1 MGHGQMK
8 LNKIVSALAATLA
21 GLCIAFSLS
30 VASSYASE
38 DGKTPHYPLKHP
50 KHAHWSF
57 AGPFGHWDI
66 GQLQRG
72 LKIYKEVCSA
82 CHSMDL
88 VAFRNL
94 EALGYS
100 EEQVKAFA
108 ADYEV
113 TDGPNAEGEMYE
125 RKAVPADRFPSP
137 FPNKEAAAYAN
148 GGATPPDFSLLAK
161 SRAPERGFPAFIFDI
176 FTLYAENGPDYIY
189 SLLTGY
195 EDAPAGREDIN
206 YNPYFIAGDNLAM
219 SDPLSEGLVTYDDGA
234 PETVDQY
241 AKDIS
246 AFMMWAAEPHLAER
260 KSMGFKVLMFLAIFA
275 VLLFFVKKQVWAGL
289 KTEGAGSAR
298 TATPAASL
306 VSATP
311 STAAASAVTKKAPAR
326 KAAALKAKKPAPKRL
341 KAGVDFIDDIE
352 LVDGIGATIAKRLQ
366 GEGYGTLS
374 SIAKLSAKKMGE
386 VATSVGAAKRYE
398 REEWQVQAREMI
410 AGKPPR
416 AKIDRD
422 TVAKLLAKAKK

>member
-1 MGHGQMK
+1 MK
-8 LNKIVSALAATLA
+8 LNKIVSTLA
-21 GLCIAFSLS
+21 GTLAGICVAFSLS
-30 VASSYASE
+30 VASSFASE
-38 DGKTPHYPLKHP
+38 DTPHYPIKHP
-50 KHAHWSF
+50 KEASWSF

-72 LKIYKEVCSA
+72 LKVYKEVCSG
-82 CHSMDL
+82 CHSLDL

-94 EALGYS
+94 EALGYTP
-100 EEQVKAFA
+100 EQVKAFA
-108 ADYEV
+108 GEYEV
-113 TDGPNAEGEMYE
+113 TDGPNTDGEMYE

-137 FPNKEAAAYAN
+137 FANVQEAAASNN
-148 GGATPPDFSLLAK
+148 GAPPPDFSLLAK
-161 SRAPERGFPAFIFDI
+161 ARAPERGFPTFIFDI
-176 FTLYAENGPDYIY
+176 FRPYAENGPDYIY

-195 EDAPAGREDIN
+195 QDAPAGTEVSEGTH
-206 YNPYFIAGDNLAM
+206 YNPYYIGGAALAM
-219 SDPLSEGLVTYDDGA
+219 ADPLSDDAVDYDDGS
-234 PETVDQY
+234 PQTVDQY

-260 KSMGFKVLMFLAIFA
+260 KSMGFKVLLFLAIFA
-275 VLLFFVKKQVWAGL
+275 VLLYFVKKQVWAGL
-289 KTEGAGSAR
+289 KTEGAGNAR
-298 TATPAASL
+298 SATPAASL

-311 STAAASAVTKKAPAR
+311 KATSAKASASKKAPAK
-326 KAAALKAKKPAPKRL
+326 KAAASKPKAKRL

-366 GEGYGTLS
+366 GEGYGTLT
-374 SIAKLSAKKMGE
+374 SIAKLSGKKMAE
-386 VATSVGAAKRYE
+386 VADSVGASKRYE

-416 AKIDRD
+416 AKIDQD